1 MLHVSLRQLEYVVAV
16 GKAGSL
22 SVAATQLN
30 VSQPALSVAIT
41 QVEERIGAPLF
52 LRRKGV
58 AITLTAFGRLFLAD
72 AEALLA
78 KAEELERPGGLALR
92 RQALVT
98 FGILDELAPR
108 WLAPILVLFRQ
119 MFPETEVRARSVSFD
134 TLTEALLSGQV
145 DIGLTYDLGLDATF
159 ERDTLMRVAPWIW
172 LKPDDDLANRRTV
185 SLDDIVDRP
194 LILSDQD
201 LSIQHMLGLFR
212 RIGRTP
218 VVRHRAASIELLRS
232 LAANGEGVGLSYTN
246 PTGTLSYDGKPVSKV
261 SVSNPEAEEPVVLTY
276 VAPQPAPLP
285 QMRASLQELARSTFS
300 EAKRQEPSDRRAS
313 PQPPESITFT
323 NRVP

>member
-1 MLHVSLRQLEYVVAV
+1 
-16 GKAGSL
+16 
-22 SVAATQLN
+22 LN
-30 VSQPALSVAIT
+30 VSQPALSVAIA
-41 QVEERIGAPLF
+41 QVEERVGARLF

-72 AEALLA
+72 AEALLT
-78 KAEELERPGGLALR
+78 KAEELERPGGLKLR

-159 ERDTLMRVAPWIW
+159 ERDTLMRVTPWIW
-172 LKPDDDLANRRTV
+172 LGPDDDLANRRTI
-185 SLDDIVDRP
+185 SLDDIADRP

-212 RIGRTP
+212 RIGKIP

-261 SVSNPEAEEPVVLTY
+261 SVSNPEAEEPVVLAY
-276 VAPQPAPLP
+276 IAPQPAPLP
-285 QMRASLQELARSTFS
+285 QMRASLQELARSELS
-300 EAKRQEPSDRRAS
+300 EA
-313 PQPPESITFT
+313 
-323 NRVP
+323 

>member
-16 GKAGSL
+16 GRAGSL
-22 SVAATQLN
+22 SGAASQLN
-30 VSQPALSVAIT
+30 VSQPALSVAISH
-41 QVEERIGAPLF
+41 VEERVGAPLF

-58 AITLTAFGRLFLAD
+58 AITLTAFGRLFLRD
-72 AEALLA
+72 AEALLETA
-78 KAEELERPGGLALR
+78 QELERPGGLALR
-92 RQALVT
+92 SQSRVT

-119 MFPETEVRARSVSFD
+119 TFPETEVRARSVSFD
-134 TLTEALLSGQV
+134 MLTEALLAGQV

-172 LKPDDDLANRRTV
+172 VTPEDDLATRPAV
-185 SLDDIVDRP
+185 SLAEIADRP

-212 RIGRTP
+212 TVGATP

-246 PTGTLSYDGKPVSKV
+246 PTGSLSYDGKPVAKV
-261 SVSNPEAEEPVVLTY
+261 PVSDGMAVEPVVLAY
-276 VAPQPAPLP
+276 IGPQPSPMP
-285 QMRASLQELARSTFS
+285 QMRASLLDVSRRMPGWEGNNLQE
-300 EAKRQEPSDRRAS
+300 
-313 PQPPESITFT
+313 
-323 NRVP
+323 